1 MGMGLRSFAKGRT
14 ACILVGMN
22 ALVINT
28 SEQAWEESHG
38 FTLADLPRP
47 ALDEAN
53 NPADAASVII
63 KLKYAGVCGSDRG
76 LWYRAAFKDQFLHG
90 LEVENKKTRIV
101 GHEFVGEIVEAGS
114 MVQSLYSDPDP
125 LNKAKIEVGKLVSG
139 DSHVTCGR
147 CYQCRLG
154 QANVCMNEAIL
165 GITIDGVF
173 TEYAKLPAKNLWGI
187 DESRIRPEV
196 AAIMDPFGNA
206 VHALS
211 KVDVRGQ
218 RVAIFG
224 CGPIGLFS
232 LLVAHKFGAAKVIM
246 VDVNE
251 ANLAMAKQLGANET
265 ILIKPRQKENNWEG
279 DPEVIDRI
287 MELTYGKGVDVS
299 MEMAGPASSINN
311 CIDATRRGGNVV
323 LFGVKDGDVTIP
335 HFPRVIVRGL
345 TLHAVI
351 GRRIFETWQI
361 SQRLLSQASNGIQ
374 DNIWDT
380 ILNGGKDTIID
391 LSAFNPESFEQ
402 RLNEKPKL
410 LFRMEG

>member
-1 MGMGLRSFAKGRT
+1 MQ
-14 ACILVGMN
+14 
-22 ALVINT
+22 ALVIDTND
-28 SEQAWEESHG
+28 QPWEESHG
-38 FTLADLPRP
+38 FTKADVPMP
-47 ALDEAN
+47 VLDEVN
-53 NPADAASVII
+53 NPGDAASVIV

-76 LWYRAAFKDQFLHG
+76 LWHRAAFKDQFEHG
-90 LEVENKKTRIV
+90 LEVEGKKTRIM
-101 GHEFVGEIVEAGS
+101 GHEFVGEIVQEGS
-114 MVQSLYSDPDP
+114 MVKALYSDPDP
-125 LNKAKIEVGKLVSG
+125 QNMAKIQVGNLVSG

-147 CYQCRLG
+147 CYQCRIG
-154 QANVCMNEAIL
+154 ESNVCMNEAIL

-173 TEYAKLPAKNLWGI
+173 AEYAKLPAKNLWAI
-187 DESRIRPEV
+187 DQQRIRPEV

-206 VHALS
+206 VHALT
-211 KVDVRGQ
+211 KVDVRGR

-232 LLVAHKFGAAKVIM
+232 LLIAQKFGAAKVIM

-251 ANLAMAKQLGANET
+251 ANLNMAKQLGAEET
-265 ILIKPRQKENNWEG
+265 ILIQPKQKANSWEG
-279 DPEVIDRI
+279 DPEVIERI

-311 CIDATRRGGNVV
+311 SIDATRRGGDVV

-361 SQRLLSQASNGIQ
+361 SQRLLSQSSNGIQ
-374 DNIWDT
+374 DKIWNI
-380 ILNGGKDTIID
+380 ILNGGHDTMID
-391 LSAFNPESFEQ
+391 LSSFDPESFEQ
-402 RLNEKPKL
+402 KLNEKPKL
-410 LFRMEG
+410 LFNMEG